1 MFESGL
7 GSKGFASGRTVK
19 FGFGSCAPRHA
30 WRGSNRGRT
39 GAALAVVGVRGW
51 GLKIWKDLAE
61 LLRTDVRI
69 RAGG

>member
-1 MFESGL
+1 MRGDPGDPGDSGL
-7 GSKGFASGRTVK
+7 
-19 FGFGSCAPRHA
+19 PRQGD
-30 WRGSNRGRT
+30 WTGERRGSNRGRT